1 MSNRKKSAE
10 TVCCLVILGFAVA
23 HQASAESEAPESDTV
38 VGAPN
43 TEADLGELDP
53 ETQRYQ
59 AEVRQ
64 LDVRKNIWQ
73 SWVYAFKISP
83 PEIRAK
89 LWDELEQVKQ
99 QPDSDL
105 PAIIADI
112 EAEKA
117 ERAARASDYD
127 EETLRYKAA
136 LQDAGYSQVEVD
148 GLVEAILRSRSMDWL
163 RFSLP
168 PYQSS
173 GRLTGMQ

>member
-1 MSNRKKSAE
+1 MSNRKKSAKLL
-10 TVCCLVILGFAVA
+10 CCLVILGFAVA
-23 HQASAESEAPESDTV
+23 HQASAESEAPESDTDA
-38 VGAPN
+38 GAPN
-43 TEADLGELDP
+43 AEAVLGELDP

-64 LDVRKNIWQ
+64 LDVQKNVWQ

-99 QPDSDL
+99 QPGPDL

-136 LQDAGYSQVEVD
+136 LEDAGYSQVEVD
-148 GLVEAILRSRSMDWL
+148 GLVEIFAPAIPVVRQAYWNAVNRKPGDG
-163 RFSLP
+163 
-168 PYQSS
+168 Q
-173 GRLTGMQ
+173 